1 MEKEDPRSG
10 ETYTLKVRLDL
21 AAPLIQFVTN
31 GIDSSTCSLRLPIVG
46 GLIDPGVNPT
56 TIPDKTYS
64 LVISRIDLATVDG
77 TTRAPQAGSNKR
89 FTFLSTGVT
98 SIVTLNIGSSPS
110 IAVDLVL
117 HKGATEVKA
126 VKAFRSDIKEG
137 TEDILRDPGRDPIHW
152 DLASI
157 NSKVPGTDGS
167 PLLVPKSFRIA
178 VCVPENGAAT
188 VLSLFIHV
196 HGDKHGDDSNK
207 LQSRWD
213 GQWAT
218 WKVSPIADP
227 HTASIIFNS
236 RLIINLAT
244 EWASS
249 QGMTL
254 QKVVKGP
261 TDKWQGFKFKVLMG
275 KEFYIPYHDRGHV
288 RYGSTDKV
296 DLDKDPNI
304 LTVILGQGVHSDL
317 IYYTSAY

>member
-1 MEKEDPRSG
+1 MEKEDPRTG
-10 ETYTLKVRLDL
+10 ETYTLRVRLDL

-31 GIDSSTCSLRLPIVG
+31 GVDSSTCSLKLPIVG

-89 FTFLSTGVT
+89 FTFLSTDVT
-98 SIVTLNIGSSPS
+98 SIVTLSIGSSPS

-117 HKGATEVKA
+117 HEGATEVKP
-126 VKAFRSDIKEG
+126 VKAYRSDIKEG
-137 TEDILRDPGRDPIHW
+137 IEDQLRDPGRDPIHW
-152 DLASI
+152 DLASVD
-157 NSKVPGTDGS
+157 SKAPGSDDS
-167 PLLVPKSFRIA
+167 QLLVPKSFRIA
-178 VCVPENGAAT
+178 VCVPANGAAT
-188 VLSLFIHV
+188 VLSLFIHT
-196 HGDKHGDDSNK
+196 HGDMHGVDSDK

-218 WKVSPIADP
+218 WNVSPIADP
-227 HTASIIFNS
+227 HTASIIFNN
-236 RLIINLAT
+236 RLIVNLAT

-254 QKVVKGP
+254 QKVLKGP

-275 KEFYIPYHDRGHV
+275 KEFTIPTRTIGLL
-288 RYGSTDKV
+288 RYWSKKAV

-304 LTVILGQGVHSDL
+304 LTVIVGQGVRSN
-317 IYYTSAY
+317 A

>member
-152 DLASI
+152 DLASV
-157 NSKVPGTDGS
+157 NSKAPGSGDS
-167 PLLVPKSFRIA
+167 KLLVPKSFRIA
-178 VCVPENGAAT
+178 VCVPANGAAT
-188 VLSLFIHV
+188 VLSLFIHT
-196 HGDKHGDDSNK
+196 HGDMHGVDSDK

-218 WKVSPIADP
+218 WNVSPIADP
-227 HTASIIFNS
+227 HTASIIFNN

-254 QKVVKGP
+254 QKVLKGP

-275 KEFYIPYHDRGHV
+275 KKFTIPTKDIGV
-288 RYGSTDKV
+288 LRYWSKNAV
-296 DLDKDPNI
+296 DLDKDPSI
-304 LTVILGQGVHSDL
+304 LTVILGQGVRSN
-317 IYYTSAY
+317 A